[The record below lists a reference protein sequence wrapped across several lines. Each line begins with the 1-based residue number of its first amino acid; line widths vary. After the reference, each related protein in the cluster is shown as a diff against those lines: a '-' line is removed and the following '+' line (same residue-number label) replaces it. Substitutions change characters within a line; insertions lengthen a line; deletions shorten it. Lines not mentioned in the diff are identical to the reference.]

1 MVRRRR
7 QRRLREKKQNGRWF
21 QSIPRPLRWAAL
33 GGAAALVVG
42 LAILLP
48 HLWKKSDKPGLTPGA
63 IIDSAKTAITGSA
76 ADISYLQREAKIRYN
91 AINEP
96 YKYGNDIVFSATS
109 GSISYTRLVIYH
121 TDTQESDTIPAKVRY
136 NNLTGLVMNDRYIA
150 YLDASSGGGGRV
162 CVYDRETAEF
172 RTIKEYA
179 YAMPKLSL
187 SGDYLA
193 FLQQAGETT
202 DRLYVCNLRTGETVT
217 PKVFEGAVDA
227 SGGAHLNGT
236 VLTYAVGY
244 YEGDLLKSR
253 VTTLDLSSGAEESY
267 DWDRLVYSP
276 MRSGKYIAFLSSASG
291 APDDVYLSENG
302 AQPQL
307 LASDVTNLRMGDG
320 FLAYTK
326 EDAVY
331 AYVFETGKS
340 YRMNTTVSKALLAS
354 VCGRG
359 VCWYDVTSYSDV
371 DIVKYADME
380 W

>member
-1 MVRRRR
+1 M
-7 QRRLREKKQNGRWF
+7 
-21 QSIPRPLRWAAL
+21 
-33 GGAAALVVG
+33 
-42 LAILLP
+42 
-48 HLWKKSDKPGLTPGA
+48 
-63 IIDSAKTAITGSA
+63 
-76 ADISYLQREAKIRYN
+76 
-91 AINEP
+91 
-96 YKYGNDIVFSATS
+96 
-109 GSISYTRLVIYH
+109 
-121 TDTQESDTIPAKVRY
+121 
-136 NNLTGLVMNDRYIA
+136 
-150 YLDASSGGGGRV
+150 

-354 VCGRG
+354 VCGRS

>member
-21 QSIPRPLRWAAL
+21 QSMPRPLRWAAL
-33 GGAAALVVG
+33 DGAAALVVG

-227 SGGAHLNGT
+227 SGGAYLNGT

-354 VCGRG
+354 VCGRS